1 MKPEEILEMI
11 SDQSEAPVLDI
22 KVDGKRF
29 VLGCLGKNGKMKS
42 QDLADELKVS
52 TARIAVIINTLEK
65 DNLVIREK
73 DLIDKR
79 ITYIT
84 LTDEGRTL
92 TKNMYSKMI
101 NTISSVMSRVGE
113 EDLMTFIKVA
123 KVIKEEVMKN
133 ESNI

>member
-1 MKPEEILEMI
+1 MKPEEILELI
-11 SDQSEAPVLDI
+11 SKQSEAPKLDI

-29 VLGCLGKNGKMKS
+29 VLGCLAKNGKMKS
-42 QDLADELKVS
+42 LDLADELKVS
-52 TARIAVIINTLEK
+52 TARIAVIINSLEK
-65 DNLVIREK
+65 DDLVKREK

-84 LTDEGRTL
+84 LTDKGVVL
-92 TKNMYSKMI
+92 TKNMHDKMLK
-101 NTISSVMSRVGE
+101 TISQVMSRVGE
-113 EDLMTFIKVA
+113 DDLMTFIKVA

>member
-1 MKPEEILEMI
+1 MKPEEILELI
-11 SDQSEAPVLDI
+11 SKQSEAPKLDI

-29 VLGCLGKNGKMKS
+29 VLGCLAKNGKMKS
-42 QDLADELKVS
+42 LDLADELKVS
-52 TARIAVIINTLEK
+52 TARIAVIINSLEK
-65 DNLVIREK
+65 DDLVKREK

-84 LTDEGRTL
+84 LTDKGVVL
-92 TKNMYSKMI
+92 TKNMHDKMLK
-101 NTISSVMSRVGE
+101 TISQVMSRVGE
-113 EDLMTFIKVA
+113 DDLMTFIEVA